1 MMNVLRKPWYASMV
15 IFTIWQIV
23 LLGGAF
29 LQFEGHHI
37 SLNQMVKNHIVFGI
51 LVATVFLPGAI
62 TYLKWWHQV
71 GWKRPANLLDLR
83 LLLLP
88 GLLLFF
94 MLAFVLSTG
103 LPPTRV
109 LMFVIIN
116 TLMVGIN
123 EELMCRGILFH
134 GASSSFGIW
143 RAVWITAIIFGAV
156 HILNGFITGDFSG
169 STIQAFFA
177 CMFGFWVV
185 ALRVRLDTIIP
196 GIVIHWVWDCFA
208 FMTNSQG
215 GLVMLSFD
223 FVLFFYGLWLL
234 RNYIPL
240 KYQIRYKVKK
250 MALRFFEWITYI

>member
-1 MMNVLRKPWYASMV
+1 MV

-71 GWKRPANLLDLR
+71 GWKGPDNLRDLR

-88 GLLLFF
+88 ALLLLL

-103 LPPTRV
+103 LPPARV
-109 LMFVIIN
+109 LVFVIVN
-116 TLMVGIN
+116 TLMVGIS

-143 RAVWITAIIFGAV
+143 RAVWITAIIFGSV
-156 HILNGFITGDFSG
+156 HILNGFITGDFSA
-169 STIQAFFA
+169 STVQALFA

-196 GIVIHWVWDCFA
+196 GIIIHWVWDCLA
-208 FMTNSQG
+208 FMANSQG
-215 GLVMLSFD
+215 DLVMLSFE
-223 FVLFFYGLWLL
+223 FVLFFYGFWLL
-234 RNYIPL
+234 RNYIPP
-240 KYQIRYKVKK
+240 KYQIRYNKVKK
-250 MALRFFEWITYI
+250 MLFTFSSE